1 MNAAPFGDSHVG
13 AAEVRSKQCG
23 EGGEV
28 CVIHTGIMEIL
39 HLQSMEILHQ
49 METKNFH
56 ITQLVPQ
63 AVTVQFYTMYEA
75 GEILAIIE
83 ARRAELGL
91 SQIDVSLRAFGKA
104 DNSAIQSLKKG
115 SSPSIERVAALA
127 GALGL
132 ELYLG
137 PIRDTAE
144 AVREAT
150 SSEFA
155 HVPLHAAKL
164 AAGHGIANVAED
176 VIEYL
181 AFRRDWLRRLGVA
194 PSNAVLA
201 RASGDSMLPCVS
213 DGDMVLI
220 DRSKTEVPVRS
231 QTAKRG
237 RSPVYAFLD
246 DGQAR
251 IKRIERPDDGQV
263 ILLSDNPEYPPEF
276 AKIENLSIIGKV
288 LWWGHTNR
296 D

>member
-1 MNAAPFGDSHVG
+1 
-13 AAEVRSKQCG
+13 
-23 EGGEV
+23 
-28 CVIHTGIMEIL
+28 
-39 HLQSMEILHQ
+39 
-49 METKNFH
+49 
-56 ITQLVPQ
+56 
-63 AVTVQFYTMYEA
+63 MYEA
-75 GEILAIIE
+75 SEILAIIE

-91 SQIDVSLRAFGKA
+91 SQIDVSVRAFGKA

-115 SSPSIERVAALA
+115 SSPSMERVAALA
-127 GALGL
+127 DALGL

-137 PIRDTAE
+137 PIRDTAGSVPE
-144 AVREAT
+144 ASNAD
-150 SSEFA
+150 FA
-155 HVPLHAAKL
+155 HVPLHNAKL
-164 AAGHGIANVAED
+164 AAGSGADNLSEG

-201 RASGDSMLPCVS
+201 RAAGDSMQPCVW

-220 DRSKTEVPVRS
+220 DRSKTDVPIRS
-231 QTAKRG
+231 ASTRRG

-251 IKRIERPDDGQV
+251 IKRLERPDEGQV

-276 AKIENLSIIGKV
+276 AKIESLSIIGKV